1 MLSLVDYKC
10 LQVVDPEPSGTDGLA
25 IQDDFVNLVDW
36 NPKSVWAQVADPT
49 VI

>member
-1 MLSLVDYKC
+1 MPSLVDYKG
-10 LQVVDPEPSGTDGLA
+10 LQVVDPEPSGAGGLA

-36 NPKSVWAQVADPT
+36 NPKSVWAQPAVT